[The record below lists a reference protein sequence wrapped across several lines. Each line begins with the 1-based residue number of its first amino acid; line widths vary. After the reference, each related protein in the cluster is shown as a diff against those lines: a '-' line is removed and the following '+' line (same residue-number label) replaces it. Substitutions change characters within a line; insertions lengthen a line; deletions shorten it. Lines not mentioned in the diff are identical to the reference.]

1 VSRQEIEA
9 RLTRFVKHEFDRLGV
24 VDRNKFTR
32 KVTVSLV
39 TNVINFILS
48 EPGMLLSQI
57 AQAPAWAEG
66 GDGRRYISLQNG
78 RVDIDDVGR
87 GAVKVIHPH
96 TPHWFTPV
104 RLPYDYDP
112 QAACPRWEAFLDTMF
127 AGDRER
133 IEFVREWFGYAVT
146 GDVSQQKF
154 LIVVGQGGNGK
165 KVLLEALEGLVG
177 AENCSAV
184 ALEDFKSEFHLS
196 ETLGKSLN
204 IVSEIGDVQKLPE
217 GRLKAFVS
225 GDKMSFNRKYR
236 DPVSV
241 CPTARLVFATNEVP
255 RFSDRSEGVWRR
267 LIILPCDVVIPE
279 EKQDKNLPQKIR
291 EELPGIFSWAL
302 GGAATLR
309 GRGFFTIPPA
319 SKRAIE
325 GHRGESSPARR
336 FLTGH
341 CEVDPNGQVSTEVLY
356 GFYRQWSQGM
366 GHPPISDSQF
376 GNEVKTVFPTVE
388 KRRPQE
394 NGVRVPTYCGIS
406 VARVPYRDEVEI
418 KDLQIDTTHSQKK

>member
-1 VSRQEIEA
+1 MQAQV
-9 RLTRFVKHEFDRLGV
+9 TRFIKVEFDRL
-24 VDRNKFTR
+24 R
-32 KVTVSLV
+32 VTDQNNFAKRV
-39 TNVINFILS
+39 TNTLVANVFNFILA
-48 EPGMLLSQI
+48 EPDLLLSHI
-57 AQAPAWAEG
+57 TQAPAWAEG

-78 RVDIDDVGR
+78 RIGIDDVGR
-87 GAVKVIHPH
+87 GAVKAVHPH
-96 TPHWFTPV
+96 TPHWFTTV

-112 QAACPRWEAFLDTMF
+112 NATCPRWEAFLDTMF

-165 KVLLEALEGLVG
+165 KVLLETLEALVG

-255 RFSDRSEGVWRR
+255 RFSDKSEGIWRR

-279 EKQDKNLPQKIR
+279 ERQDKLLPQKIR
-291 EELPGIFSWAL
+291 EELPGILNWAL
-302 GGAATLR
+302 KGAGAVR
-309 GRGFFTIPPA
+309 EREYFAIPSA

-325 GHRGESSPARR
+325 GHRQESSPARR

-341 CEVDPNGQVSTEVLY
+341 CEVDPNGHVPTEMLY
-356 GFYRQWSQGM
+356 KIYRQWSLDM
-366 GHPPISDSQF
+366 GHPPLSDNQF
-376 GNEVKTVFPTVE
+376 GNEVKAVFPAVD

-394 NGVRVPTYCGIS
+394 NG
-406 VARVPYRDEVEI
+406 ARVATYFGIRLTRLPYRDKVEI
-418 KDLQIDTTHSQKK
+418 KDLQFDTTYTQKK